1 MTPEDRAARKA
12 LLSLARWARKEAAAS
27 RALADAAKSSESAFS
42 HSVWNGWMKAEL
54 GIAREAERRARRIG
68 K

>member
-12 LLSLARWARKEAAAS
+12 LLSLARWARKEAREELAAA
-27 RALADAAKSSESAFS
+27 RFAEAAGEYIVAQYRMSDYETFLSVASEA
-42 HSVWNGWMKAEL
+42 N
-54 GIAREAERRARRIG
+54 RRARRI